1 MISNRINFIEWM
13 KAVAM
18 LVVVYGHTNGHAII
32 NPTLPANVKQIGVVF
47 FVMVTGYL
55 LANER
60 RYWPKV
66 LYNRLFEILFFGAL
80 VTVVVSIVSYFLI
93 GDLNESNYLPFMLGL
108 NVIFNNFPA
117 NPSLWYIGT
126 YIHLLIVWALLLRH
140 IRVQAWMIVVVIPVE
155 IVVRALLMHSA
166 GDFIAYQ
173 LLTNW
178 MSILLLGMYLGQ
190 QSKGDKLDSSK
201 MSLVFYSALL
211 FVAIIAWMWATRML
225 GVTESNP
232 FGRFQIGSET
242 VKQLSSATS
251 VSLVYLIWGTLG
263 FQIFRRLHAGPIV
276 QFFSRNSLLIFIIH
290 MPLIYASQDWLIELL
305 GDDSQSFLRLAVNM
319 LIFFVGLGLLS
330 EVIRRLINPIT
341 IRNSLEKQFL
351 AIYTRRKK

>member
-1 MISNRINFIEWM
+1 MIENRINFIEWM

-18 LVVVYGHTNGHAII
+18 LVVVYGHTSGHAIL

-55 LANER
+55 LANEGR
-60 RYWPKV
+60 HWPKV

-80 VTVVVSIVSYFLI
+80 FTVVVSIVSFILI

-108 NVIFNNFPA
+108 NVIFNSFPA

-166 GDFIAYQ
+166 GDFVAYQ
-173 LLTNW
+173 LITNW
-178 MSILLLGMYLGQ
+178 MSVLLLGMYLGQ
-190 QSKGDKLDSSK
+190 QAEGDKHDASK
-201 MSLVFYSALL
+201 MSLILYSAAL
-211 FVAIIAWMWATRML
+211 AIAILMWMWITRML

-232 FGRFQIGSET
+232 FGRLQVGNET
-242 VKQLSSATS
+242 VKQLSSAAS
-251 VSLVYLIWGTLG
+251 VSLVYLIWGILG
-263 FQIFRRLHAGPIV
+263 FQIFRRLRAGPVI

-290 MPLIYASQDWLIELL
+290 MPLIYASRDWLNEFL
-305 GDDSQSFLRLAVNM
+305 GADSQGFLRLAVNM

-330 EVIRRLINPIT
+330 EVIRRLINPLT
-341 IRNSLEKQFL
+341 IRNALENKFL
-351 AIYTRRKK
+351 AIYSRRKT